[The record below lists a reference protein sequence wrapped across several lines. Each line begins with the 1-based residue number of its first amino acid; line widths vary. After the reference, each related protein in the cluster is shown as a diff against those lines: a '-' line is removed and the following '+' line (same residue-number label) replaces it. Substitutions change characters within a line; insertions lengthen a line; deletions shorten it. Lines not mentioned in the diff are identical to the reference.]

1 MLATHS
7 REAEIE
13 RRLKNL
19 NCSGRSFVLI
29 ARLLGTSISE
39 SRLSEYVRGIQSLGK
54 DTEDK
59 MIDTLDRMVELQNAV
74 FSAVDVNGN
83 RIGFVQVAW
92 TETEKVVYAL
102 TARQL
107 AAIARDEGLDEDKRF
122 MNLADSATRR
132 TV

>member
-59 MIDTLDRMVELQNAV
+59 VIDTLDRLAELQNAV
-74 FSAVDVNGN
+74 YSAVDVSGN
-83 RIGFVQVAW
+83 RIGFVQVSW
-92 TETEKVVYAL
+92 SETEKVVDAL

-107 AAIARDEGLDEDKRF
+107 AMIARDQGLDEDKRF
-122 MNLADSATRR
+122 LNLADSATRR

>member
-39 SRLSEYVRGIQSLGK
+39 SRLAEYVRGIQSLGK
-54 DTEDK
+54 HTEDK

-92 TETEKVVYAL
+92 TETEKVVDAL

>member
-54 DTEDK
+54 ETEDK

-92 TETEKVVYAL
+92 TETEKVVDAL

>member
-92 TETEKVVYAL
+92 TETEKVVDAL

>member
-1 MLATHS
+1 MLATYS

-19 NCSGRSFVLI
+19 NCSGRSLVLI
-29 ARLLGTSISE
+29 AKLLGISISE

-59 MIDTLDRMVELQNAV
+59 VIDTLDRLLELQNAV
-74 FSAVDVNGN
+74 CSAVDANGN

-92 TETEKVVYAL
+92 TATEKVVDAL

-107 AAIARDEGLDEDKRF
+107 AMIARDQGLDADKRF

-132 TV
+132 AV

>member
-1 MLATHS
+1 
-7 REAEIE
+7 
-13 RRLKNL
+13 
-19 NCSGRSFVLI
+19 
-29 ARLLGTSISE
+29 
-39 SRLSEYVRGIQSLGK
+39 
-54 DTEDK
+54 

-92 TETEKVVYAL
+92 TETEKVVDAL

>member
-29 ARLLGTSISE
+29 ARLLGVAISE

-92 TETEKVVYAL
+92 TETEKVVDAL

>member
-92 TETEKVVYAL
+92 TEQT
-102 TARQL
+102 RSDFRSHQL
-107 AAIARDEGLDEDKRF
+107 AAIARDEG
-122 MNLADSATRR
+122 
-132 TV
+132 

>member
-29 ARLLGTSISE
+29 ARLLGVAISE

-92 TETEKVVYAL
+92 TETEKVVDAL

-122 MNLADSATRR
+122 MNLEIGRAH
-132 TV
+132 V

>member
-92 TETEKVVYAL
+92 TETEKVVDAL

-107 AAIARDEGLDEDKRF
+107 AAIARDEGLGEDKRF